1 MFPKRAKVKLAAQAR
16 ELERELRAAATL
28 APAEREAKQRELSV
42 QLEALVESV
51 EDGAGLR
58 LDGTL
63 SHLPSGEQVWY
74 DTTTVHTTCSTKLT
88 AELAFTRKRQAA
100 GKEGKDMQSA
110 GLMAVHQTKL
120 DRYAL
125 LAALAERQA
134 LDGLRSTAPIILP
147 VAVSTHGEFCP
158 GAVRVQEWLTGK
170 YRARLLLEG
179 DRDDGEKTEDLTAAF
194 RREFRASLLVASCK
208 GLADMLL
215 AAGMP
220 FAGKRAPGWS
230 SASGGRAHA
239 PPPSAP
245 PPPRPPLLSSVR
257 GSEAVELSGDEDQCS
272 TASSSEDNDGEDVA
286 PRALR
291 RSARLKAQTQAR
303 TSAAAR
309 TPPPRTPPSSSGAAC
324 CADSGADSDADSGA
338 DGDEDSDADWSS
350 GAGAWRARVQ
360 PDSSSSNQDTSISSS
375 SPLSLVICDGFPVV
389 M

>member
-1 MFPKRAKVKLAAQAR
+1 M
-16 ELERELRAAATL
+16 
-28 APAEREAKQRELSV
+28 
-42 QLEALVESV
+42 ESV

-74 DTTTVHTTCSTKLT
+74 DTTTLHTTCSTKLT

-230 SASGGRAHA
+230 SAGGGRAHA

-245 PPPRPPLLSSVR
+245 PPPRPPLLSNVR
-257 GSEAVELSGDEDQCS
+257 GSEAVELSDDEDQGS

-309 TPPPRTPPSSSGAAC
+309 TPPLRTPPSSSGAAC

-360 PDSSSSNQDTSISSS
+360 PDSSSSNPKI
-375 SPLSLVICDGFPVV
+375 LAVV
-389 M
+389 TVAQVAAAPYL